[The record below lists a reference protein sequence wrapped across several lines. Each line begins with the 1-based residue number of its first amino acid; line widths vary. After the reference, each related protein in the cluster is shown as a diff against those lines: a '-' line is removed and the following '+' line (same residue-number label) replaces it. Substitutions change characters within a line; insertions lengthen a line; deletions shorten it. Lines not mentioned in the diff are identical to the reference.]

1 MRSRARRRELVIPVP
16 AAAGRLSGRDVTLGV
31 RPHHFE
37 LDPAGTISAT
47 VKDVQ
52 PTGVETILLCQ
63 LAGNEVLVQRMER
76 VGVVAGQ
83 DIRLSVDERHVHLFA
98 AEDGQRITL

>member
-1 MRSRARRRELVIPVP
+1 
-16 AAAGRLSGRDVTLGV
+16 
-31 RPHHFE
+31 
-37 LDPAGTISAT
+37 
-47 VKDVQ
+47 
-52 PTGVETILLCQ
+52 
-63 LAGNEVLVQRMER
+63 VLVQRMER